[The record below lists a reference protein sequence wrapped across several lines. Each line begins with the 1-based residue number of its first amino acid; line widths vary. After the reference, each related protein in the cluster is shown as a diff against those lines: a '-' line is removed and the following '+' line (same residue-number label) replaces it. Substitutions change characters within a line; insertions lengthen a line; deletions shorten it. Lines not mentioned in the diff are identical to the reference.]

1 MLFDTTPTESTGSQ
15 QFTWSGGRS
24 STSAYT
30 IDAASD
36 NRHETLRLEPCPARP
51 VANNA
56 TQLLLVRRGCPHP
69 SGGYKSRTSRAVA
82 SASSGTARK
91 LRDLSDTTRSTRW
104 AGSPSGRTSSGT
116 CAPTYVHDRT
126 RRLGVRVFTGC
137 VATNDGQQATPVARG
152 AAAAAGTP
160 EAWALH
166 CVNGHTATDAPEIA
180 LPGLMHGAVGAGCAA
195 VARRQSANFRD
206 MAIRGWDHRKAQ
218 RG

>member
-1 MLFDTTPTESTGSQ
+1 MPLQTNRAATTLTSACIRCAHTCWRDALCVSSTTRLTRSSAVDTTPTESTGSQ

-36 NRHETLRLEPCPARP
+36 NRHDTLRLEPCPARP

-82 SASSGTARK
+82 SVSSGTARK

-137 VATNDGQQATPVARG
+137 VATNDGQQATV
-152 AAAAAGTP
+152 
-160 EAWALH
+160 
-166 CVNGHTATDAPEIA
+166 
-180 LPGLMHGAVGAGCAA
+180 
-195 VARRQSANFRD
+195 
-206 MAIRGWDHRKAQ
+206 
-218 RG
+218 